1 MGKVAFQTCLLEN
14 VSLFVLVY
22 ARVASGVGVMPIRP
36 LLQGGVFLPED
47 ITALTT
53 AFEDS
58 LSALGLVDRNDPTV
72 LMVAKRI
79 IELAKH
85 GERNPTRL
93 RDYVLNHFQAR
104 SR

>member
-1 MGKVAFQTCLLEN
+1 
-14 VSLFVLVY
+14 
-22 ARVASGVGVMPIRP
+22 MPIRP
-36 LLQGGVFLPED
+36 LLQDGVFSPED
-47 ITALTT
+47 ITALAT
-53 AFEDS
+53 AFEDT
-58 LSALGLVDRNDPTV
+58 LRALGLVDRSDPAV

-93 RDYVLNHFQAR
+93 RNSVVNQLQAR

>member
-22 ARVASGVGVMPIRP
+22 SRVASGVGVMPIRP
-36 LLQGGVFLPED
+36 LLQGGVFSPED

-53 AFEDS
+53 AFEDT
-58 LSALGLVDRNDPTV
+58 LSVLGLVDRNDPAV
-72 LMVAKRI
+72 LTVAKRI

-93 RDYVLNHFQAR
+93 RNFVVSQFQAR